1 MIILLRIHYI
11 CQDKNRKQ
19 FRMFWKLVARTGGS
33 DGLRDKDLL
42 ESAVFSALGGF
53 GDEEAYP
60 SVEEKAARLMYS
72 LVNNHAFIDGNKR
85 IGVVVMLTTLRLN
98 ELELKY
104 TQAELIELGLKTAS
118 GNADYDYILN
128 FIKSHLTN
136 P

>member
-1 MIILLRIHYI
+1 MILLTVDEIIYLHS
-11 CQDKNRKQ
+11 
-19 FRMFWKLVARTGGS
+19 KLVARTGGS

-60 SVEEKAARLMYS
+60 TIEEKAARLMYS
-72 LVNNHAFIDGNKR
+72 IINNHAFVDGNKR
-85 IGVVVMLTTLRLN
+85 IGVVVMLTTLKLN

-104 TQAELIELGLKTAS
+104 TQAELVELGLKTAS
-118 GNADYDYILN
+118 GNASYNHILN